1 MNKLRSRSSTR
12 FAAAALVCSLAVSG
26 TAMAG
31 ATLGQFM
38 VGVHVINGCQIAGTR
53 DAGAARLPSSLGF
66 GLKCS
71 RGADFVVTQLPDAPS
86 PEFAQA
92 GEAQPQPIV
101 IRF

>member
-1 MNKLRSRSSTR
+1 MNKPRSRSSSR

-31 ATLGQFM
+31 ATLGQFT
-38 VGVHVINGCQIAGTR
+38 VGVRVINGCRIAGTR
-53 DAGAARLPSSLGF
+53 DAGTARLPSSLGF

-71 RGADFVVTQLPDAPS
+71 RGADFEVTQLPDAPGT
-86 PEFAQA
+86 ELAQA
-92 GEAQPQPIV
+92 GGAQPQAVV